1 MSASEPHKSSK
12 DLKKARE
19 KLRDF
24 FDFRAK
30 YFSASPFSIG
40 QAENTAN
47 WVLNIFSPA
56 LTPALLT
63 IIMVVVGGGDQS
75 ITSQKVMKRAYI
87 AYNCYQEANG

>member
-1 MSASEPHKSSK
+1 MSDSEPNKSSK

-19 KLRDF
+19 K
-24 FDFRAK
+24 FRA
-30 YFSASPFSIG
+30 FFWISALDISQQVHSAMV

-56 LTPALLT
+56 LTLALLT

-75 ITSQKVMKRAYI
+75 NTSQ
-87 AYNCYQEANG
+87 